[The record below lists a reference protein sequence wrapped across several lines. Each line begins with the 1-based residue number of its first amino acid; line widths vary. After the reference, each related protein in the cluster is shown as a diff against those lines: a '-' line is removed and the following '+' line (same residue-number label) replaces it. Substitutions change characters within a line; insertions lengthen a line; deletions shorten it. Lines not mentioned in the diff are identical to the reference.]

1 MTDIIWYGS
10 WILLVL
16 NTLAIAYLLVFKQDK
31 PQVSAADKTKAK
43 IAALQAE
50 IEKLVNPPPV
60 TPPKT
65 GA

>member
-1 MTDIIWYGS
+1 ME
-10 WILLVL
+10 ILYYAAWAILIVD
-16 NTLAIAYLLVFKQDK
+16 TLAIAYLLVFKQDK

-50 IEKLVNPPPV
+50 IEKLVNPPPA